1 MEPGEGCLRGG
12 GLIMKVCNYQA
23 AATKQERDHG
33 RNVYTAL
40 CPFCRK
46 ATTAKEDE
54 YGNLH
59 IKAADKCEHF
69 ANIKSGNAGFTFM
82 NETIHEDQES
92 QESGLRNNEVE
103 ETRKIA
109 GRQASIDS
117 FGGA

>member
-1 MEPGEGCLRGG
+1 
-12 GLIMKVCNYQA
+12 MKVCNYQA
-23 AATKQERDHG
+23 VATKRERDHG
-33 RNVYTAL
+33 RNVYAAL

-82 NETIHEDQES
+82 NETIQED